1 MQLVKRK
8 VKVETWIT
16 ILTLAIILFF
26 VVIFFFFVKKDYNK
40 RDVSK
45 NMTNFVFVKYEQK
58 LDKIDKLF
66 QNEKLSKILDECKLE
81 IDDET
86 EKKEEFLYENIKT
99 VDAIED
105 NMALLKRVKKEFSH
119 RGEVQDKINLL
130 KKNLKIYNLQDYVV
144 KPKNPKWKAISE
156 FSDKL
161 KFVELIP
168 ELKKILS
175 ATPCYYL
182 GYNFMFLSKHILKID
197 LENVFSVEYIDY
209 KDVGVKVWL
218 KDEEEIEFDGTYDL
232 SETEYN
238 YPEGKDASNPMVK
251 ALVYRKNYVL
261 SISYKDMTYDFI
273 QGEVLLNRQKEMDK
287 LIQRKF

>member
-1 MQLVKRK
+1 M
-8 VKVETWIT
+8 ETWIT

-45 NMTNFVFVKYEQK
+45 NMTNFVFVKYEQR
-58 LDKIDKLF
+58 LNKIDKLF
-66 QNEKLSKILDECKLE
+66 QNEKLSKILDECRLK
-81 IDDET
+81 IDDEP
-86 EKKEEFLYENIKT
+86 EKKEELIYENIKA
-99 VDAIED
+99 VDAVED

-119 RGEVQDKINLL
+119 RGEVQDKLNLL
-130 KKNLKIYNLQDYVV
+130 KKNLTIYDLQDYVV
-144 KPKNPKWKAISE
+144 KPKNSKWKAISE

-161 KFVELIP
+161 KSVELIT

-182 GYNFMFLSKHILKID
+182 GYNFMFLSKQVLKID

-209 KDVGVKVWL
+209 KDIGVRVWL
-218 KDEEEIEFDGTYDL
+218 KDEDEIEFDGAYDL
-232 SETEYN
+232 SETDYH
-238 YPEGKDASNPMVK
+238 YPEGADASDPMVK
-251 ALVYRKNYVL
+251 ALVHRKNYVL

-273 QGEVLLNRQKEMDK
+273 QGEVLLNRQKDLDK
-287 LIQRKF
+287 LTQRKF